1 MSEKLR
7 GRVTIPTD
15 VDVVPETLE
24 LVKRWGADAIRDCDG
39 TDYPAELRDVDAAT
53 AATTAVS
60 GSFSFSAAAADG
72 EMDAVS
78 VADRTGIS
86 RDCGAANGRPFCSFS
101 LYFLLS
107 EACFP
112 FFSSRTP
119 HRSRRQHFHL

>member
-1 MSEKLR
+1 MSDL
-7 GRVTIPTD
+7 
-15 VDVVPETLE
+15 
-24 LVKRWGADAIRDCDG
+24 
-39 TDYPAELRDVDAAT
+39 AAT
-53 AATTAVS
+53 NCGCGCDAPAS
-60 GSFSFSAAAADG
+60 GCGNNMIWIILLLCCCGGYGHNGGGCGCGNGCDNSCIWIILLLCCCADG

-78 VADRTGIS
+78 AADRTGIS

-107 EACFP
+107 EACFL